1 MIAALN
7 CSPKKIEVGHH
18 SIDHLVQDIKTAC
31 RDVPVYGFE
40 QDACTNSTVAASTVG
55 HNT

>member
-7 CSPKKIEVGHH
+7 CSPTKTELGHH
-18 SIDHLVQDIKTAC
+18 SIGHLVQDIKTAC

-40 QDACTNSTVAASTVG
+40 QDACTNSTVAASPVG